1 MNAVINLPIG
11 MVILDMDGIIRW
23 YNPYFGRVF
32 ETSDPETSSQKK
44 EDMLDISI
52 KEIIP
57 NLDTDLLFKED
68 LDGEGQERE
77 IGGKVYKIIGRIL
90 KNRGR
95 RMDSR
100 YLIALYLLDITQLK
114 ELEKEYIL
122 DKVVIST
129 IQVDNYTE
137 VMQGTEDANK
147 PLVAAEIE
155 KSLREWAQSLKGI
168 LTKFAEDKYILV
180 FQYKFLEKLTKENLV
195 S

>member
-1 MNAVINLPIG
+1 MGVILLISLIFYNWETNRRRRIEWENYIESLINTADTASLNAVINLPIG

-100 YLIALYLLDITQLK
+100 YLIVYTCL
-114 ELEKEYIL
+114 IL
-122 DKVVIST
+122 H
-129 IQVDNYTE
+129 N
-137 VMQGTEDANK
+137 
-147 PLVAAEIE
+147 
-155 KSLREWAQSLKGI
+155 
-168 LTKFAEDKYILV
+168 
-180 FQYKFLEKLTKENLV
+180 
-195 S
+195 